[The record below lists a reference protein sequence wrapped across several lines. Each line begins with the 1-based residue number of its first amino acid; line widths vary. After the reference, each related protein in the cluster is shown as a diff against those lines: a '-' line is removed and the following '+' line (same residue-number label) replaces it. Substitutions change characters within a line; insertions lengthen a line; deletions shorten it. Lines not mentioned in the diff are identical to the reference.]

1 MSKKISID
9 SFPILTSNIKAS
21 KKSIE
26 EIAMRYKYG
35 DYDVQSFLFDGGYL
49 EHLSYEDILSKVLSV
64 KDAIFMETLEHSNT
78 YSLVPCFDLIR
89 DLQRENNLFMSIK
102 NGEIHEFELQLDEE
116 ISIIPN
122 EISNLTSLSSLVLYI
137 TDNLSNN
144 LFGDE
149 FILKSVTNL
158 VINCYSYANIPD
170 LFYYF
175 PNLKYL
181 RIRGFQCL
189 PDVAFENSFSKITKL
204 ESLTLTN
211 VNLEALPNSIKHL
224 KRLRLIHFF
233 NLPLKQLPVA
243 LIGELESL
251 NVLNLNG
258 NQELNL
264 SVTDVKFLEKQV
276 KVFWYN
282 KST

>member
-1 MSKKISID
+1 MSKKISVD

-26 EIAMRYKYG
+26 EIATRYKFG

-64 KDAIFMETLEHSNT
+64 KDAIFMKTLRHSNR

-89 DLQRENNLFMSIK
+89 DLQRGDELFMSVK
-102 NGEIHEFELQLDEE
+102 DGEIHEFELQLDEE

-122 EISNLTSLSSLVLYI
+122 EVNNLTSLSSLVLYI

-175 PNLKYL
+175 PNLKSL

-189 PDVAFENSFSKITKL
+189 PDITFENSFKKIIRL

-211 VNLEALPNSIKHL
+211 VNLETFPNSIKHL
-224 KRLRLIHFF
+224 KKLRLLHLF

-264 SVTDVKFLEKQV
+264 SVSDVKFLEK
-276 KVFWYN
+276 KIKIFWYN
-282 KST
+282 EST